1 MSYIREVPLDATNY
15 PPFAAVVHSFGF
27 LPNFYR
33 SQTLR
38 PDLIEAE
45 IQLIEAI
52 LVKDGALTRQDKE
65 YIFLVCSAANM
76 STYCVTAHCEIIRML
91 KLAGT
96 EPERIAVDHTAT
108 NLHMATKALLNF
120 AVKLNNEPAAIGQ
133 ADVGALRTFGYSD
146 EQILETV
153 VMVGIAKFANFVSLG
168 LGTVPDFNSTRIEL
182 RPKDAA
188 DEASAIL

>member
-1 MSYIREVPLDATNY
+1 MSYIRETPLDATNY
-15 PPFAAVVHSFGF
+15 PPFAALVSSFGF

-65 YIFLVCSAANM
+65 YIFLVCSASNM
-76 STYCVTAHCEIIRML
+76 STYCVTAHCEIARML
-91 KLAGT
+91 KLAGP

-108 NLHMATKALLNF
+108 NLPMTIKALLNF
-120 AVKLNNEPAAIGQ
+120 AVKLNNEPAMIGQ

-153 VMVGIAKFANFVSLG
+153 LMVGVAKFANFVSLG
-168 LGTVPDFNSTRIEL
+168 LGALPDFDSTRIEL
-182 RPKDAA
+182 RPKQTA
-188 DEASAIL
+188 DGARAIL

>member
-15 PPFAAVVHSFGF
+15 PPFAALVHSFGF

-91 KLAGT
+91 KFAGP

-108 NLHMATKALLNF
+108 NLHMATKALLN
-120 AVKLNNEPAAIGQ
+120 LNNEPAAIGQ

-153 VMVGIAKFANFVSLG
+153 VMVAIAKFANFVSLG
-168 LGTVPDFNSTRIEL
+168 LGTVPDFDSARVEL
-182 RPKDAA
+182 RPKEAA
-188 DEASAIL
+188 DEARAIL

>member
-15 PPFAAVVHSFGF
+15 PPFAALVSALGF

-65 YIFLVCSAANM
+65 YIFLVCSASNM
-76 STYCVTAHCEIIRML
+76 STYCVTAHCEIARML
-91 KLAGT
+91 KLAGP

-108 NLHMATKALLNF
+108 NLPMATKALLNF

-133 ADVGALRTFGYSD
+133 ADVGALRTFGYNE

-153 VMVGIAKFANFVSLG
+153 LTVGIAKFTNFVSLG
-168 LGTVPDFNSTRIEL
+168 LGTVPDFDSARVEL
-182 RPKDAA
+182 RPKEAA
-188 DEASAIL
+188 DEARAIL

>member
-1 MSYIREVPLDATNY
+1 MSYIREVPLDAKNY
-15 PPFAAVVHSFGF
+15 PPFAAVILSFGF

-33 SQTLR
+33 SLTLW

-76 STYCVTAHCEIIRML
+76 STYCVTAHCEMIRML
-91 KLAGT
+91 NLAGP

-108 NLHMATKALLNF
+108 NLQMATKALLNF
-120 AVKLNNEPAAIGQ
+120 AVKLNNEPVAIGQ
-133 ADVGALRTFGYSD
+133 ADVGGLRTFGYSD
-146 EQILETV
+146 EQILETI
-153 VMVGIAKFANFVSLG
+153 VMVGIAKFANFVSMG
-168 LGTVPDFNSTRIEL
+168 LGTVPDFDSTRIEL
-182 RPKDAA
+182 RSKETA
-188 DEASAIL
+188 DETRAML